1 MKNGSR
7 DLTKAET
14 KQLLATNF
22 EEYARSCLMIRT
34 KSEALKSL
42 ELNVPQKY
50 IHKRLEEQRKKTGKV
65 RALILKG
72 RQQGCSTY
80 VEARF
85 MWRVTHST
93 GVRAFILTHLDEA
106 TTNIFNMAKRYYDH
120 LPDIVKPAT
129 SASNAKELVFS
140 GLDSGYKVGTAKSQ
154 GTGRSDTIQFFHGS
168 EVAFWHN
175 AESHF
180 MGAIQAVPNAP
191 DTEII
196 LESTAN
202 GMGGRFHDMVKA
214 AIAGMGEYQLIF
226 IPWYWTKE
234 YSEEPPKGFELTNDE
249 KELSQMYGL
258 SNAQLMWRRKKI
270 VELGS
275 VSMFKQEYPC
285 NPQEA
290 FMFSGQESFITIDLV
305 ERAAKSV
312 NVFASG
318 ERVLGVD
325 VATGKGDDKTA
336 FTLRQGRVIHWT
348 KVEPT
353 WGPAE
358 ARRYIMQLFE
368 EGKIDRCNIDENGV
382 GYGLVDELKKT
393 KWHKKVFGY
402 KSQSSATRDDKY
414 HILRDEMHGIFKEWL
429 ENIPCKIPDNESL
442 KQDIVTP
449 GWHKK
454 AGRINIESKDDVKKR
469 IGRSTDHGDSAML
482 TTIHINEKT
491 YEQGEIKEPGS
502 SASYRRAY

>member
-7 DLTKAET
+7 NLTLAET
-14 KQLLATNF
+14 KELLATDF
-22 EEYARSCLMIRT
+22 KEYASQCLMIRT
-34 KSEALKSL
+34 KTESLKNL
-42 ELNVPQKY
+42 ELNLPQKY
-50 IHKRLEEQRKKTGKV
+50 IHQKLEEQRKKTGKV

-120 LPDIVKPAT
+120 LPAIVKPAT
-129 SASNAKELVFS
+129 SASNAKELIFS
-140 GLDSGYKVGTAKSQ
+140 SLDSGYKVGTAKSQ
-154 GTGRSDTIQFFHGS
+154 GTGRSDTIQLFHGS

-175 AESHF
+175 ADSHF
-180 MGAIQAVPNAP
+180 MGAIQAVPDAP
-191 DTEII
+191 GTEII

-214 AIAGMGEYQLIF
+214 AIAGLGEYQLIF

-234 YSEEPPKGFELTNDE
+234 YSKEGRIELTRDE
-249 KELSQMYGL
+249 QELKKQYKL
-258 SNAQLMWRRKKI
+258 SDGQLLWRREKI

-275 VSMFKQEYPC
+275 VDMFKQEYPC

-290 FMFSGQESFITIDLV
+290 FMFSGQESFIPIELV
-305 ERAAKSV
+305 ERAAKTQ
-312 NVFASG
+312 NVAASG

-325 VATGKGDDKTA
+325 VATGKGEDKTA

-348 KVEPT
+348 RVEPT
-353 WGPAE
+353 WGPAD
-358 ARRYIMQLFE
+358 ARKYIMQLFE
-368 EGKIDRCNIDENGV
+368 DGKIDRCNIDENGV

-429 ENIPCKIPDNESL
+429 ENIPCRIPDDENL

-454 AGRINIESKDDVKKR
+454 AGRINVESKEDVYKR
-469 IGRSTDHGDSAML
+469 IKRSTDHGDSAML
-482 TTIHINEKT
+482 TTIHINEKS
-491 YEQGEIKEPGS
+491 YEPGEVREPGA
-502 SASYRRAY
+502 SAAYRMGY